1 MKNGGGGIRNPK
13 VHLTTSEQTPN
24 KNTTKL
30 LQHQTPQEVTDSRIE
45 QKLTLSQQNCN
56 TILREKCALC
66 VPKNRAVNKRLPAEL
81 AEIIQ
86 AWPTLPR
93 HIKEAIKILIQ
104 FENNHINT
112 KEDQ

>member
-1 MKNGGGGIRNPK
+1 MP
-13 VHLTTSEQTPN
+13 LTTSEQNPD
-24 KNTTKL
+24 KNTTKP
-30 LQHQTPQEVTDSRIE
+30 LQLQTSQEVTKFEIE
-45 QKLTLSQQNCN
+45 QKRTLSIQNHN
-56 TILREKCALC
+56 TSLHKKCALC

-93 HIKEAIKILIQ
+93 QIKEAIKILIQ